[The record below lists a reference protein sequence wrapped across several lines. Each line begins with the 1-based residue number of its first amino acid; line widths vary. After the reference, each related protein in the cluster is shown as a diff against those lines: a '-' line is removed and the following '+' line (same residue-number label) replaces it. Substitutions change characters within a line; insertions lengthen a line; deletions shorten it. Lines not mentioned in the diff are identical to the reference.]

1 MEREGVANVEGR
13 AIGWTAA
20 VLAVG
25 PILIMTQFAHMP
37 WIAPSM
43 FPLLLISIPFALFYS
58 TIPLAA
64 GVVVGGWLGE
74 RRAAFRH
81 PLVWGIVGVAGGWAM
96 APAIAGYLP
105 NAFAGSLIAGGGA
118 ALIARRFVGWTE
130 PVAPSP
136 APSYSRGHGV

>member
-1 MEREGVANVEGR
+1 MKREGVATVEGR

-25 PILIMTQFAHMP
+25 PILVITQFAHGS

-43 FPLLLISIPFALFYS
+43 FLLLLISMPFAFFHGAV
-58 TIPLAA
+58 PLAA
-64 GVVVGGWLGE
+64 GIVVGGWLGE

-81 PLVWGIVGVAGGWAM
+81 PLVWVAVGVVGGWAM
-96 APAIAGYLP
+96 APVVAGYLP
-105 NAFAGSLIAGGGA
+105 GAFAGSLIAGGAA

-136 APSYSRGHGV
+136 APSYSRADDV